1 MNIKSRPH
9 FLSVFAPAFAEAS
22 RWKTF
27 LRTSRLRAGRPLRLK
42 KIGLL
47 LTLFITI
54 ISCSTEKLYDVGQ
67 IKTDKGD
74 LLIWL
79 YDETPNHKASFI
91 KLANAGYWDS
101 LSFNRVIN
109 NFVAQGGCPDTPEG
123 FADSP
128 YLLKPEFN
136 DSIKHVYGSF
146 AAGRD
151 DNPEMLSAG
160 CQFYVVQNKNG
171 LPRLDYK
178 YTVYGYV
185 FEGMDVV
192 DAIVMAPKD
201 SLDEPLSKIKLDV
214 NVIKMSKK
222 DIESKGFKVPR

>member
-1 MNIKSRPH
+1 MKR
-9 FLSVFAPAFAEAS
+9 LLFA
-22 RWKTF
+22 
-27 LRTSRLRAGRPLRLK
+27 
-42 KIGLL
+42 LL
-47 LTLFITI
+47 LINF
-54 ISCSTEKLYDVGQ
+54 SCYTEKQYDVGQ
-67 IKTDKGD
+67 IKTEKGD

-91 KLANAGYWDS
+91 KLAISGYWDS

-160 CQFYVVQNKNG
+160 CQFYIVQNKTG
-171 LPRLDYK
+171 LTRLDNK

-185 FEGMDVV
+185 FEGMDV
-192 DAIVMAPKD
+192 ID
-201 SLDEPLSKIKLDV
+201 SMVNVPTDSIDEPLTKIGIDV
-214 NVIKMSKK
+214 NVIKMSRR
-222 DIESKGFKVPR
+222 DIEAKGFKVPK

>member
-1 MNIKSRPH
+1 MRRLLFA
-9 FLSVFAPAFAEAS
+9 FLLINLA
-22 RWKTF
+22 
-27 LRTSRLRAGRPLRLK
+27 
-42 KIGLL
+42 
-47 LTLFITI
+47 
-54 ISCSTEKLYDVGQ
+54 CSTEKLYDVGQ
-67 IKTDKGD
+67 IKTEKGD

-101 LSFNRVIN
+101 LTFNRVIN

-136 DSIKHVYGSF
+136 DSLTHVYGAF

-160 CQFYVVQNKNG
+160 CQFYIVQNEKG
-171 LPRLDYK
+171 LHRLDNN
-178 YTVYGYV
+178 YTVYGQV
-185 FEGMDVV
+185 FEGMDVI
-192 DAIVMAPKD
+192 DAIVMVPKD

-214 NVIKMSKK
+214 NVIKMTKK
-222 DIESKGFKVPR
+222 DIEAKGLKVPR